1 MSLVKGGSGAVDLNH
16 FSMVTHATLLTQ
28 EALAWSEYVP
38 SASNAADGGSRTGYR
53 DALARTLGVPI
64 VHIVF
69 PQFMLD
75 VMRMS
80 LVEVVDMIG
89 QRLCSNA
96 ASAEGY
102 NGG

>member
-1 MSLVKGGSGAVDLNH
+1 
-16 FSMVTHATLLTQ
+16 MVTHATLLTL
-28 EALAWSEYVP
+28 EALAWWEYVP

-53 DALARTLGVPI
+53 DALARTLGLPL
-64 VHIVF
+64 VHVVF

-75 VMRMS
+75 IMRMS
-80 LVEVVDMIG
+80 PVEVVDMIG

-96 ASAEGY
+96 ASVEGY